1 MEKKMSFL
9 LIAGLMLSVSCKKE
23 IEPGMR
29 LSIYEY
35 ASVDADGGT
44 WKPILLSAPD
54 QIAVPPPADPA
65 SADFQAE
72 LAAVKA
78 ASANV
83 TAEQKKII
91 NYWGNNGVLRWN
103 EIAQLLVAKYF
114 LLPAPLAQ
122 PIQTKYT
129 HHYTWPDPNNPAAYP
144 QFPFSS
150 PPYASRAYAYLSA
163 GTYDALIACWHYKY
177 LYNRQAPSHYDASIP
192 VLLPL
197 ADLPAYPSE
206 DAVIAG
212 YSRTV
217 LTWLFPLEADFLAQK
232 AQEHINSRLWAGTN
246 APSDLAAGDSLGTA
260 IAKIFISRG
269 KGDGM
274 KNTLGTFEQY
284 DSIYDAWAGKS
295 HIWKSLEIPPRQPLA
310 INFGHVLPW
319 TITKEEV
326 TTVFRLP
333 PPPEP
338 GTPEFQEAWDE
349 LRDLTK
355 NATKEQKQIALKWDD
370 GPSTYGPPG
379 HWNAIACKHI
389 HDAAMNPLRA
399 ARVLAYMNMAIQDA
413 GICVWDNKYFYYYP
427 RPCNVDPNIKTLLG
441 VPNFPAYPSGHSG
454 FSGAAY
460 AVLAYFFPEHA
471 ASFHDMAKEA
481 SNSRI
486 YGCIHWR
493 FDCTTG
499 LTLGEQ
505 VAQRA
510 IDMAKA
516 DGADH

>member
-1 MEKKMSFL
+1 
-9 LIAGLMLSVSCKKE
+9 
-23 IEPGMR
+23 MR

-44 WKPILLSAPD
+44 WDPILLTSAT
-54 QIAVPPPADPA
+54 QVAVPAPSDPA
-65 SADFQAE
+65 SAEYLAE

-78 ASANV
+78 ASASP
-83 TAEQKKII
+83 TAEQKKLID
-91 NYWGNNGVLRWN
+91 YWGNNGVLRWS
-103 EIAQLLVAKYF
+103 EIAQMLVAKYF
-114 LLPAPLAQ
+114 LLPAPAAQ
-122 PIQTKYT
+122 PVQTKYT
-129 HHYTWPDPNNPAAYP
+129 HYYLWPDPANPGAYP

-150 PPYASRAYAYLSA
+150 PPYSSRAYAYLTA

-177 LYNRQAPSHYDASIP
+177 LYNRQAPSRYDAGIS

-197 ADLPAYPSE
+197 SDLPAYPSE

-212 YSRTV
+212 YSRTM
-217 LTWLFPLEADFLAQK
+217 LSWLFPLEAAFLAQK

-246 APSDLAAGDSLGTA
+246 TSSDLAAGDSLGTA
-260 IAKIFISRG
+260 IAKIFINRG

-274 KNTLGTFEQY
+274 KNTLGTFAQY
-284 DSIYDAWAGKS
+284 DSIYDAWAGKN

-319 TITKEEV
+319 TISKEEV
-326 TTVFRLP
+326 KTTFRLP

-338 GTPEFQEAWDE
+338 GSPEYEAALEE
-349 LRDLTK
+349 LRSMTK
-355 NATKEQKQIALKWDD
+355 KATKEEKQIAHKWDD

-379 HWNAIACKHI
+379 HWNAIACQYI
-389 HDAAMNPLRA
+389 HDATMNPLRA

-427 RPCNVDPNIKTLLG
+427 RPTNVDPDIKTILG
-441 VPNFPAYPSGHSG
+441 IPNFPAYPSGHSG
-454 FSGAAY
+454 FSGAA
-460 AVLAYFFPEHA
+460 ATVLSYFFPQHA
-471 ASFHDMAKEA
+471 ATFTDLAKEA
-481 SNSRI
+481 SLSRV

-493 FDCTTG
+493 FDCETG
-499 LTLGEQ
+499 VSLGEQ

-510 IDMAKA
+510 IAMAQA
-516 DGADH
+516 DGADN